1 MTPNQ
6 RDYAIA
12 AGLAIMVLIVILF
25 ARAGFLGYDRMDDD

>member
-6 RDYAIA
+6 RDYLIA

-25 ARAGFLGYDRMDDD
+25 ARANF